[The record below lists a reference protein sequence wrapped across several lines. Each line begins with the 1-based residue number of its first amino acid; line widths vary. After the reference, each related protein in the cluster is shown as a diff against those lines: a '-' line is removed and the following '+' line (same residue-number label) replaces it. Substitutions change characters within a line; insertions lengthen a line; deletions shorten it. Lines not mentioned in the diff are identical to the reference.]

1 MFSRLGLTCWR
12 VLWHLTP
19 EYGDRH
25 DVWGLAA
32 RIEGQTRY
40 SMSDILVGERSTCN
54 VQLSR
59 FNGVTE
65 RAHGGRD
72 IGTGTMFGLSDAGGL
87 VRPEG
92 SGRRLGFHLGN
103 NADIQLADVAS
114 GLLKRWN

>member
-1 MFSRLGLTCWR
+1 MVVGIW
-12 VLWHLTP
+12 
-19 EYGDRH
+19 
-25 DVWGLAA
+25 
-32 RIEGQTRY
+32 GQTRCLGAGGANRGT
-40 SMSDILVGERSTCN
+40 DTIFDVRHTGRERSTCN